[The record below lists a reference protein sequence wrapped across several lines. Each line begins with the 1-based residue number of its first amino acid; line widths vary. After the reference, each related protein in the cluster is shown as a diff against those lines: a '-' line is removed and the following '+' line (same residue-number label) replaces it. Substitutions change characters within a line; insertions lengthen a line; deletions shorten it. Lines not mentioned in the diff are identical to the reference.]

1 MQLKAAR
8 SRSQFLLDEN
18 YYPRAALGTI
28 CSLNSPSQLS
38 AAARGV
44 ICSHFKGRYN
54 TNRKSSFSQLHKSHV
69 DIYAIPST
77 AKSKCC
83 TVLFL

>member
-28 CSLNSPSQLS
+28 CSLNSPTQLS
-38 AAARGV
+38 AAAREE
-44 ICSHFKGRYN
+44 
-54 TNRKSSFSQLHKSHV
+54 
-69 DIYAIPST
+69 
-77 AKSKCC
+77 
-83 TVLFL
+83 